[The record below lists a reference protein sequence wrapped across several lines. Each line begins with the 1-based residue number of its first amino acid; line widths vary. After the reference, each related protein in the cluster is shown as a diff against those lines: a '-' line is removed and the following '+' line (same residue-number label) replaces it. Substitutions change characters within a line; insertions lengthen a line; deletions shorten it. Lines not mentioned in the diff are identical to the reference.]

1 MIGDELINK
10 FILLKEKEIRIKMK
24 NIKKLG
30 YISIE
35 LVIVAGVVLAFGL
48 IGVMKF
54 VKQGKQASQEQSD
67 ALKDVYDNMKLLRQY
82 NESSNPTTD

>member
-1 MIGDELINK
+1 
-10 FILLKEKEIRIKMK
+10 MK

-54 VKQGKQASQEQSD
+54 VKQGTQASKEQD
-67 ALKDVYDNMKLLRQY
+67 AALNNVYTNLKEINDY
-82 NESSNPTTD
+82 NKVSNPTSGNVPAGGNPGGAGGAGGEGH

>member
-1 MIGDELINK
+1 
-10 FILLKEKEIRIKMK
+10 MK

-54 VKQGKQASQEQSD
+54 VKQGTQASKEQD
-67 ALKDVYDNMKLLRQY
+67 AALNSVYTNLKEINDY
-82 NESSNPTTD
+82 NKDSNPTSGNVPAGNPGGAGAGGENRG

>member
-1 MIGDELINK
+1 
-10 FILLKEKEIRIKMK
+10 MK

>member
-1 MIGDELINK
+1 M
-10 FILLKEKEIRIKMK
+10 R

-54 VKQGKQASQEQSD
+54 VKQGKQASTEQSN
-67 ALKDVYDNMKLLRQY
+67 ALQSVYSDMSSLRAY
-82 NESSNPTTD
+82 NESSNPTTGA

>member
-1 MIGDELINK
+1 M
-10 FILLKEKEIRIKMK
+10 R

-54 VKQGKQASQEQSD
+54 VKQGTQASKEQD
-67 ALKDVYDNMKLLRQY
+67 EALNQVYTDMKAMRNY
-82 NESSNPTTD
+82 NTTSNPTTK